1 MATFNASY
9 RGIGEMLKSPE
20 IEAEMVRRA
29 EKVKAQAEATAPVDT
44 GQYKASFSV
53 RSSRSGGAKHD
64 RASAVVENSDD
75 AAFFVEYGASHTPR
89 YRTLGKALDA
99 ARD

>member
-53 RSSRSGGAKHD
+53 RSSRRGGVKKD
-64 RASAVVENSDD
+64 RASATVLNDSPES
-75 AAFFVEYGASHTPR
+75 FYVEYGASHTPR

>member
-1 MATFNASY
+1 MASFRASY
-9 RGIGEMLKSPE
+9 SGIGELLRSPE

-29 EKVKAQAEATAPVDT
+29 EKVKAQAEATAPVDS
-44 GQYKASFSV
+44 GEYKASFEV
-53 RSSRSGGAKHD
+53 HSSRRGGSKKD
-64 RASAVVENSDD
+64 RASAVVENNDD

-99 ARD
+99 AKD